1 MASLMSRNRN
11 FVLSV
16 LVGGLV
22 CSSCASFG
30 VRAMWAQESGA
41 TLRQGFA
48 TPPKP
53 ARLRCYW
60 WWLNGDTTEAT
71 ITSDLEAMAAKGYG
85 GALLVDADGS
95 NQEGNQEVPAGPLF
109 GSPAWVKL
117 YVHALKEAKR
127 LGLEISFNIT
137 SGWNLGGPSV
147 TPEDGSKILT
157 WTRQIA
163 IAGPEQLLKTPE
175 AKNGFYRQ
183 IAVLAYPLKHGEALP
198 GRGSDRAAI
207 QNLRFKTASA
217 ETGFSMEDRH
227 LLSDVPA
234 VPGEQDTE
242 LAKVVDVSAQV
253 GPDSVL
259 RWSPPAGTGQ
269 WEILRIGYT
278 DSAAMPQSKV
288 LCSLPCGRVSTA
300 SGTWDGLAIDYMDHE
315 AFDRFWDSVVKPLMA
330 VSKPYLG
337 TSLKYLVTDSWELNG
352 TNWTGRFRE
361 EFKRRR
367 GYDPVPYLPVVAGR
381 IVGSRELSDKFL
393 ADLRRTVG
401 DLVVA
406 EHYDVFAA
414 HAQAYGLGIHPESGG
429 PHGAPLDALE
439 TWRHAAFPQTE
450 FWAENPHRPT
460 DPQRFFTKEAASAAN
475 IYGKPYVAQEGLTSM
490 GPQWSESLGK
500 DLKPSFDQGITEGMT
515 RLVWHQF
522 TSSPASAGLPGN
534 EYFAGTHLNP
544 QVTWW
549 AQADDFL
556 KYLNRCQFL
565 MQQGYAVSDVLYYY
579 GDQVPNFVRLKADDP
594 AKALPGFDY
603 DVTDEDALLHSL
615 KFGGGAVMT
624 PTGNRYAA
632 VVLPKTRNLT
642 LPVLEKL
649 QAYVRDGG
657 LLIGMPPTGSTG
669 IVDAAVA
676 SKVAVL
682 TTELFGACGTEASA
696 AAHGVG
702 KGKVICTG
710 DSHAALTALGVR
722 QDFVSEPVAPIVG
735 EQPLDYA
742 HRRTSEGDIYF
753 VRNPNGYAVKEKA
766 TFRVTGSTPQLWD
779 AVTGSVH
786 GVTSTAAAGTTTIPL
801 ELPAFGSTFVM
812 FLHGAAKVPVERKSV
827 AVPVTLGSKWSVS
840 FEAGRGAPA
849 SMTMTEL
856 TDWAQNADPGIRY
869 FSGTATYRNEFS
881 LASVPAGGLTVALS
895 DLHEIATVR
904 VNGASAGTIWA
915 LPYRLAIPAGL
926 LHAGTN
932 SIELQVTNLWP
943 NRIIGDLQPGVK
955 TPITHTNIRKY
966 TAQSPLLPSGLIG
979 PVTLTL
985 NETTQPETTQH

>member
-1 MASLMSRNRN
+1 MSRYR
-11 FVLSV
+11 
-16 LVGGLV
+16 GLV
-22 CSSCASFG
+22 LCLLVTGVWGAS
-30 VRAMWAQESGA
+30 SGA
-41 TLRQGFA
+41 QVFAMQGPEGAVALRQGFE
-48 TPPKP
+48 TPPP
-53 ARLRCYW
+53 AARLLCYW

-71 ITSDLEAMAAKGYG
+71 ITRDLEAMAAKGYG

-95 NQEGNQEVPAGPLF
+95 NQEGNQEVPAGPEF

-137 SGWNLGGPSV
+137 SGWNLGGPGV
-147 TPEDGSKILT
+147 KPEDGSKVLT

-163 IAGPEQLLKTPE
+163 VAGPEQMLKVPAE
-175 AKNGFYRQ
+175 KNGFYRQ
-183 IAVLAYPLKHGEALP
+183 IEVLAYPLKHGEALA

-207 QNLRFKTASA
+207 RELRFKTAAA
-217 ETGFSMEDRH
+217 ETGFSMEDLQ

-234 VPGEQDTE
+234 VQGEQDTE
-242 LAKVVDVSAQV
+242 LAGVVDVSGKV
-253 GPDSVL
+253 GADGVL
-259 RWSPPAGTGQ
+259 RWSPPAGSGP

-278 DSAAMPQSKV
+278 DSDA
-288 LCSLPCGRVSTA
+288 RVSTA
-300 SGTWDGLAIDYMDHE
+300 SGAWQGLAIDYMDHD
-315 AFDRFWDSVVKPLMA
+315 AFDRYWNSVVEPLMA
-330 VSKPYLG
+330 VSKPYMG
-337 TSLKYLVTDSWELNG
+337 TSLKYLVSDSWELGG

-361 EFKRRR
+361 EFKARR

-401 DLVVA
+401 DLIVA

-414 HAQAYGLGIHPESGG
+414 HAKAYGLGIHPESGG

-439 TWRHAAFPQTE
+439 TWRHAAFPQSE
-450 FWAENPHRPT
+450 YWAENAHRPT
-460 DPQRFFTKEAASAAN
+460 DEQRFFTKEAASAAN
-475 IYGKPYVAQEGLTSM
+475 IYGLPYVAQEGMTTI
-490 GPQWSESLGK
+490 GPQWSESLSK

-515 RLVWHQF
+515 RLIWHEF
-522 TSSPASAGLPGN
+522 ASSPASAGLPGN

-556 KYLNRCQFL
+556 RYLNRCQFL

-615 KFGGGAVMT
+615 KFAGGAVTT

-649 QAYVRDGG
+649 VGYVREGG
-657 LLIGMPPTGSTG
+657 VLIGMPPTGSTG

-676 SKVAVL
+676 GKVAAL
-682 TTELFGACGTEASA
+682 TKELFGACGAEASTQ
-696 AAHGVG
+696 AHVVG
-702 KGKVICTG
+702 KGKVLCTG

-722 QDFVSEPVAPIVG
+722 EDFVAQARTPVAG

-742 HRRTSEGDIYF
+742 HRRTGAADIYF
-753 VRNPNGYAVKEKA
+753 VRNPNGYAVKESV
-766 TFRVTGSTPQLWD
+766 TFRVTGSAPQLWD
-779 AVTGSVH
+779 AVSGTER
-786 GVTSTAAAGTTTIPL
+786 GVAYTASAQTETVPL
-801 ELPAFGSTFVM
+801 EMPAFGSVFVM
-812 FLHGAAKVPVERKSV
+812 FVRAGEKLPVPTESA
-827 AVPVTLGSKWSVS
+827 AVPVALGPEWRVS

-849 SMTMTEL
+849 STTMTEL
-856 TDWAQNADPGIRY
+856 TDWSKNADPGIRY
-869 FSGTATYRNEFS
+869 FSGTATYRNEFL
-881 LASVPAGGLTVALS
+881 LASVPADGLTIALS

-904 VNGASAGTIWA
+904 VNGHAAGTIWA
-915 LPYRLAIPAGL
+915 LPYRLEVSSSL

-932 SIELQVTNLWP
+932 SVELEVTNLWP
-943 NRIIGDLQPGVK
+943 NRIIGDQQPGV
-955 TPITHTNIRKY
+955 TQPITHTNIRKY
-966 TAQSPLLPSGLIG
+966 TAQSPLLASGLIG

-985 NETTQPETTQH
+985 HGAPQIETTH